1 MCASS
6 KGTMQSEM
14 TRQASVSSTERLVS
28 AMPDLSQIKE
38 THSHQ
43 VFSIHTSAVP
53 PIEIS
58 TCPNATVLE

>member
-1 MCASS
+1 
-6 KGTMQSEM
+6 M
-14 TRQASVSSTERLVS
+14 TRQASVSSSERSVS

-43 VFSIHTSAVP
+43 VFSIQTSAVP
-53 PIEIS
+53 PIEIR